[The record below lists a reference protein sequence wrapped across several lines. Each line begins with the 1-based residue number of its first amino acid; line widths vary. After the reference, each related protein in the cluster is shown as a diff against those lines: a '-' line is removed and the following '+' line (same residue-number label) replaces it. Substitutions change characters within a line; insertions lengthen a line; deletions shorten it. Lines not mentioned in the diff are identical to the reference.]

1 MNKLIATASPH
12 FHRPRTTRSIM
23 LDVIIALI
31 PAVIAS
37 VIFFGLRSL
46 LVLVDCVSVC
56 VFSEWGFEK
65 ICKKENTV
73 GDLWAVVTRVI
84 LALHLPVPEWIF
96 EKICKKEKTSGDL
109 SAVVTGVIL
118 ALNLPVDV
126 PLWQA
131 TLGAVI
137 AIVVIKQLFG
147 GIGQN
152 FANPAAT
159 ARIVLMTAFSGTMT
173 SWAVPQAFNLLP
185 DATTGATPLALM
197 TKGDLTH
204 LPSYLD
210 MFLGNTGGCLG
221 ETSVLALV
229 LGGLYLLFRGVI
241 TWHIPVSFI
250 GTVAL
255 MSLVCGQDVL
265 AQVLSGGLMI
275 GAFFMATDY
284 SSSPATKWGKIIY
297 GVGCGLITILIR
309 FWGNFPEG
317 VSFALLIMSILTPY
331 IEKLTRSKP
340 LVGEVDES

>member
-1 MNKLIATASPH
+1 MSKLISTVSPH
-12 FHRPRTTRSIM
+12 FHRPRTTQTIM
-23 LDVIIALI
+23 LDVIIALV

-46 LVLVDCVSVC
+46 LVLVDCVAVC
-56 VFSEWGFEK
+56 IASEWGFEK
-65 ICKKENTV
+65 LCKKENTV
-73 GDLWAVVTRVI
+73 
-84 LALHLPVPEWIF
+84 
-96 EKICKKEKTSGDL
+96 SDL

-131 TLGAVI
+131 ALGSVI
-137 AIVVIKQLFG
+137 AIVVVKQLFG

-159 ARIVLMTAFSGTMT
+159 ARIILMTAFSGTMT
-173 SWAVPQAFNLLP
+173 SWAVPQAFNMLP
-185 DATTGATPLALM
+185 DATSGATPLAM
-197 TKGDLTH
+197 IAKGETAN

-221 ETSVLALV
+221 ETSALALL
-229 LGGLYLLFRGVI
+229 LGGVYLLVRGVI
-241 TWHIPVSFI
+241 TWHTPVAFI
-250 GTVAL
+250 GTVAV

-284 SSSPATKWGKIIY
+284 SSCPATKWGKIIF

-317 VSFALLIMSILTPY
+317 VSFALLIMNILTPY
-331 IEKLTRSKP
+331 IEKITRAKP
-340 LVGEVDES
+340 LIGEVDN